1 MTKPK
6 PEEQQNAFDPKNEAE
21 PGATCYLINE
31 ETQEEER
38 ILFEDL
44 RPGQLVRFVFRETEK
59 QEAWEVVRRIVAIP
73 FRTWTGEGQWTWGVE
88 ASEVEPPG
96 TRLSL
101 SGYVVKD
108 T

>member
-59 QEAWEVVRRIVAIP
+59 QVSLQKKCRQSRRHGEWTTLLGFQFLLREFRP
-73 FRTWTGEGQWTWGVE
+73 FQEYTCCKGHHQQGLG
-88 ASEVEPPG
+88 G
-96 TRLSL
+96 
-101 SGYVVKD
+101 
-108 T
+108 